1 MAEETASGCSR
12 GSLLGTCVRS
22 TCNRALG
29 IVPGGIFLPSQH
41 PAQFS
46 VAPRNSPSHLLSE
59 LLFYLNQQVFRLQQI
74 SWLVQYRGRCHVWH
88 GARDLEPRDLRP
100 SVCSATDSQPVSPKC
115 RFLSGTWL
123 SSPLLLLAAVRS
135 PWHVTKEIL
144 CEGRLKRLMGSH
156 ILVTSLGIQAALA
169 LKC

>member
-1 MAEETASGCSR
+1 MQQGQPAGQLCQEH
-12 GSLLGTCVRS
+12 LQRS
-22 TCNRALG
+22 TRRC
-29 IVPGGIFLPSQH
+29 PWGIFLPSQH

>member
-1 MAEETASGCSR
+1 M
-12 GSLLGTCVRS
+12 SLGVYFSPHSIQPNSLS
-22 TCNRALG
+22 
-29 IVPGGIFLPSQH
+29 LPEILQ
-41 PAQFS
+41 ATYL
-46 VAPRNSPSHLLSE
+46 NE

-100 SVCSATDSQPVSPKC
+100 SVCSATDSQPVLPKC

-135 PWHVTKEIL
+135 PWHVTKEIP
-144 CEGRLKRLMGSH
+144 CEGRLKHLMGSH